1 MGKLLDGFPWWSQQ
15 FDPDPRTGR
24 PDIFASTDCGEE
36 TVSIWIAGRTKKY
49 TDAADLRRML
59 KGDRIDGRTTSEDL
73 AYLLN
78 EHGLPSAPVQA
89 PVHNL
94 RLSLRH
100 EIDMGLPAAVLG
112 NFLLPTELHWLL
124 MVGYGNNAMIA
135 MEPWWGKLTA
145 YRWDTVYSVATGD
158 YVREASST

>member
-36 TVSIWIAGRTKKY
+36 AVSIWIAGRKKEY

-59 KGDRIDGRTTSEDL
+59 KGDRVDGTTSGGDL
-73 AYLLN
+73 AHLLT
-78 EHGLPSAPVQA
+78 EHGLPSFPVQT
-89 PVHNL
+89 PIHNL
-94 RLSLRH
+94 RLNIRH
-100 EIDMGLPAAVLG
+100 EIDQGLPVAVLG
-112 NFLLPTELHWLL
+112 YWLLPTELHWVLGI
-124 MVGYGNNAMIA
+124 GYGNNAFLA

-145 YRWDTVYSVATGD
+145 YRWDSVYSVATGD
-158 YVREASST
+158 YVRETSST